1 MTPTWVFSCT
11 ATQIRLYPLVP
22 LPAGQVLR
30 DDTIRGRSVPAG
42 SLVVV
47 DQFHRSLDSPLEEA
61 RFEPSVPREVGQGSR
76 LLIGPVT
83 SHSAKGTHP
92 FAAGDRGSNQL
103 PSPGNHSLPF
113 TRVAKARNSSTS
125 LLNGPVVS
133 SPIPGIARRLSDTD
147 QAIVSTT
154 PPSTGSAVS
163 IVAEAWGDTA

>member
-61 RFEPSVPREVGQGSR
+61 RFEPSVPREVG
-76 LLIGPVT
+76 
-83 SHSAKGTHP
+83 
-92 FAAGDRGSNQL
+92 
-103 PSPGNHSLPF
+103 
-113 TRVAKARNSSTS
+113 
-125 LLNGPVVS
+125 
-133 SPIPGIARRLSDTD
+133 
-147 QAIVSTT
+147 
-154 PPSTGSAVS
+154 
-163 IVAEAWGDTA
+163 